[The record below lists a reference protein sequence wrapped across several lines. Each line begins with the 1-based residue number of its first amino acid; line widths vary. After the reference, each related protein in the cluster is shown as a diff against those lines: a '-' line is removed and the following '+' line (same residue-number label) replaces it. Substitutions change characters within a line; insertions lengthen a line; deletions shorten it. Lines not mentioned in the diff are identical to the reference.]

1 MKKRL
6 LISLFTI
13 LFLLVGCGSAK
24 YANSKYLGTWKATQA
39 EAYGVSISTESLV
52 GEFSMD
58 LKEDGSAKVTIDKDT
73 YKGDWEEIKNG
84 IQLKDS
90 KDTRDF
96 KAKDGHLILEYSGAT
111 ITFEK
116 QK

>member
-13 LFLLVGCGSAK
+13 LFLVVGCGSAK

-39 EAYGVSISTESLV
+39 EAYGVSISTESV
-52 GEFSMD
+52 IGEFSMD
-58 LKEDGSAKVTIDKDT
+58 LKEDGSAKVIIDKDA
-73 YKGDWEEIKNG
+73 YKGEWEEIKEG
-84 IQLKDS
+84 IQLKDA
-90 KDTRDF
+90 KDTMDF

>member
-39 EAYGVSISTESLV
+39 EA
-52 GEFSMD
+52 
-58 LKEDGSAKVTIDKDT
+58 
-73 YKGDWEEIKNG
+73 
-84 IQLKDS
+84 
-90 KDTRDF
+90 
-96 KAKDGHLILEYSGAT
+96 
-111 ITFEK
+111 
-116 QK
+116 